1 MPIQGS
7 ALATCENSGPMFSGL
22 WATFARAAASNRANQ
37 SMPRVLLL
45 SVLVVTTIGVN
56 AQSTASNPEAA
67 PESPA
72 DKPAVSKSADDYDP
86 LLDLPPLRP
95 DKISLIGGTV
105 TRLDR
110 VQDQLV
116 LQPFGD
122 KKQLRL
128 GFDVRTRFYRDGQ
141 QASQREINPGQRVYA
156 DTMLDG
162 TRVFAKTIW
171 INTVSPSGSSRGQVL
186 EFESQIGIITVR
198 DELSA
203 EPLRFHVDQK
213 TVVRQNSESRTI
225 ADLKPGSLVALSFG
239 PDQQRSG
246 NVREIEILAQ
256 PGSMFSFFGR
266 VTYMDMSK
274 KMIAVA
280 NEVDSKTY
288 DIQLEALPGSSLRNL
303 RQGSLVAVYAVF
315 DGKHYVARNI
325 EPAPSPQ
332 AATQ

>member
-1 MPIQGS
+1 MLIQQI
-7 ALATCENSGPMFSGL
+7 ALATWDSPDAMFSGVWPPFPEL
-22 WATFARAAASNRANQ
+22 QHPTTSTKMFRISLVA
-37 SMPRVLLL
+37 VLLL
-45 SVLVVTTIGVN
+45 VSAVGNTQ
-56 AQSTASNPEAA
+56 ARPDQASL
-67 PESPA
+67 A
-72 DKPAVSKSADDYDP
+72 DKSAAVSKPSGEYDP

-110 VQDQLV
+110 VQDQLI

-122 KKQLRL
+122 KKQMRL
-128 GFDVRTRFYRDGQ
+128 AFDVRTRFYRDGQ
-141 QASQREINPGQRVYA
+141 RTSGREINQGQRVYA

-162 TRVFAKTIW
+162 TRLFAKTIW
-171 INTVSPSGSSRGQVL
+171 INSGSPSGSSRGQVL
-186 EFESQIGIITVR
+186 EFDSQSGIVTVR

-203 EPLRFHVDQK
+203 EPMKFHVDQK
-213 TVVRQNSESRTI
+213 TVVRQNNASRTI
-225 ADLKPGSLVALSFG
+225 ADLKSGSLVSLSFG
-239 PDQQRSG
+239 PDQRRSG

-266 VTYMDMSK
+266 VTYMDLSK

-288 DIQLEALPGSSLRNL
+288 DIQLEALPGSSLRSV
-303 RQGSLVAVYAVF
+303 RQGSLVTVYAVF

-325 EPAPSPQ
+325 EPAANSE
-332 AATQ
+332 AANQ

>member
-1 MPIQGS
+1 MSRIS
-7 ALATCENSGPMFSGL
+7 LV
-22 WATFARAAASNRANQ
+22 AA
-37 SMPRVLLL
+37 LLL
-45 SVLVVTTIGVN
+45 VSSVGNTQATPD
-56 AQSTASNPEAA
+56 QASPVGK
-67 PESPA
+67 SPG
-72 DKPAVSKSADDYDP
+72 VSKPPGEYDP

-95 DKISLIGGTV
+95 DKISLVGGTV

-110 VQDQLV
+110 VQDQLI

-122 KKQLRL
+122 KKQMRL
-128 GFDVRTRFYRDGQ
+128 AFDVRTRFYRDGQ

-162 TRVFAKTIW
+162 ARLFAKTIW
-171 INTVSPSGSSRGQVL
+171 INRASPTGSSRGQVL
-186 EFESQIGIITVR
+186 EFDSQSGILTVR

-203 EPLRFHVDQK
+203 EPMKFHVDEK
-213 TVVRQNSESRTI
+213 TVVRERNEGRTI
-225 ADLKPGSLVALSFG
+225 ADLKSGSLVSLSFG
-239 PDQQRSG
+239 PEQRRSG

-266 VTYMDMSK
+266 VTYMDLSK

-288 DIQLEALPGSSLRNL
+288 DIQLEALPGSSLRGL
-303 RQGSLVAVYAVF
+303 RQGSLVTVYAVF

-325 EPAPSPQ
+325 EPAANSETANQ
-332 AATQ
+332 